1 MKSAVGVQ
9 HPGKI
14 VLEDPHPKKSAL
26 ERHRGW
32 INLAMWSFIFA
43 TVIFNGFS
51 REKPLIYGLEEITG
65 FILIAVATMGTLWCG
80 SYLFGRK
87 SKQLCQDGPYSVCR
101 NPLYLFSGLGGL
113 GVVIITNRL
122 ILVIV
127 YLVVFCVNYFL
138 VVRFEEKRLLFLFGT
153 EYESYTARVPR
164 LIPRFRNYQTSDK
177 LQVDP
182 RRQLLGIVKSMRF
195 FGMAF
200 AINLIEVLKEFYL

>member
-1 MKSAVGVQ
+1 M
-9 HPGKI
+9 
-14 VLEDPHPKKSAL
+14 KSAL
-26 ERHRGW
+26 ETPHLKKSPLERHRSW

-51 REKPLIYGLEEITG
+51 GEKRLIYGLEEIAG

-113 GVVIITNRL
+113 GVVIMTNRL

-138 VVRFEEKRLLFLFGT
+138 VVRFEEKRLLFLFGS
-153 EYESYTARVPR
+153 EYENYTARVPR
-164 LIPRFRNYQTSDK
+164 LIPRFRNYRTSDR
-177 LQVDP
+177 LEVDP

-200 AINLIEVLKEFYL
+200 ALNLIEVLKEFYPWIHHFS